1 MRRTSVYLNTVIV
14 NWEEFWKHKLTEVEF
29 MDAKEK
35 DLQNTTKKV
44 KPGDEMLPRRELN
57 S

>member
-1 MRRTSVYLNTVIV
+1 MRRTAVYLNTVIV
-14 NWEEFWKHKLTEVEF
+14 NWEEFWNHKHTVVEF

-44 KPGDEMLPRRELN
+44 KPGDEMLPRERVE
-57 S
+57 